1 MKVPPKGSKGREEMK
16 VPTQTVTVTDR
27 DAKAL
32 GQPVGSTTTVLLTA
46 YPGGHNGNNVTRSD
60 DVIAADSTTGGAFLA
75 SQANSGPGNPPP
87 NIQVV
92 YSGTGIEGSVPTP
105 QSDVPS
111 FPSSTTTNQ
120 IPSASAVLQA
130 SVANEYLT
138 AAASQ
143 ELLEATSSISTIPN
157 RGDDV
162 STDLAAQLMNQYTA
176 GVESNATEFGV
187 KRARVS
193 EESSSL
199 IGSTSAELVP
209 LDVDGAKNSET

>member
-1 MKVPPKGSKGREEMK
+1 M
-16 VPTQTVTVTDR
+16 
-27 DAKAL
+27 
-32 GQPVGSTTTVLLTA
+32 
-46 YPGGHNGNNVTRSD
+46 
-60 DVIAADSTTGGAFLA
+60 
-75 SQANSGPGNPPP
+75 
-87 NIQVV
+87 
-92 YSGTGIEGSVPTP
+92 
-105 QSDVPS
+105 PS

-120 IPSASAVLQA
+120 IPSASAALQA

-193 EESSSL
+193 EESNSL